1 MKGFVKFLGVM
12 VLTVAMTGFVAC
24 GDSNPETDEGNP
36 EDTNVE
42 DVVDT
47 DTNVEDTTV
56 RDTAEEDNATPDTT
70 VDVCVP
76 ECAANTCGSD
86 GCEGTCACD
95 ENFECTDVAGV
106 PTCTAIVCVPEDCG
120 DQECGKDS
128 CGVADGCGVCGEGQV
143 CVEMTGTCEDTCVY
157 PDDLPTAWGKSGVV
171 NSLHVPANATEKE
184 PCFDYTGDGVGD
196 CGLTGLASQV
206 NGPLNDMMTE
216 GSIAIMFEF
225 ANVTDF
231 TATADFTLHGLMGE
245 SQTCDE
251 VAQTCTLAGDMWV
264 DEASYMEDTCLP
276 MIFFE
281 GSEIA
286 AGALAAG
293 PGNFTISVPLSPEL
307 LLTVHL
313 VNAQIKADLTAGTIG
328 VAAAN
333 GVLSGVV
340 TKQELTSIIA
350 SIEAECAKDPV
361 PEAVADICPYIGVA
375 KGAMAML
382 FDMHQCDGSEV
393 GCPEGSGTY
402 IAKDLD
408 HPGDAASLCLTFTL
422 AESNITG
429 YKPAE

>member
-1 MKGFVKFLGVM
+1 MKGIVKFFGVM
-12 VLTVAMTGFVAC
+12 VLALAMTGFVAC
-24 GDSNPETDEGNP
+24 GDDNPADDNGT
-36 EDTNVE
+36 
-42 DVVDT
+42 
-47 DTNVEDTTV
+47 VEDTQEADTV
-56 RDTAEEDNATPDTT
+56 ETDTVGTDTIVEHDTAEEDTNVPPDVTA
-70 VDVCVP
+70 DVCVP
-76 ECAANTCGSD
+76 NCTVNTCVDD
-86 GCEGTCACD
+86 GCGTPCACD
-95 ENFECTDVAGV
+95 TDYICNASTV
-106 PTCTAIVCVPEDCG
+106 CEMEVCVPDECVV
-120 DQECGKDS
+120 ECGPNS
-128 CGVADGCGVCGEGQV
+128 CGTADGCGTCGEGQV

-157 PDDLPTAWGKSGVV
+157 PDDLPTTWGKTGVV

-184 PCFDYTGDGVGD
+184 PCFDYTGDGLGD

-206 NGPLNDMMTE
+206 NGPLADMMTE

-231 TATADFTLHGLMGE
+231 TATADFTLQGLMGE
-245 SQTCDE
+245 SQTCDA
-251 VAQTCTLAGDMWV
+251 VAGTCTLAGDMWV
-264 DEASYMEDTCLP
+264 DEGSYMEDTCMP

-281 GSEIA
+281 GSSIA
-286 AGALAAG
+286 DGALAAG
-293 PGNFTISVPLSPEL
+293 PGNFTISVPLSADL

-313 VNAQIKADLTAGTIG
+313 VNAQIKADITEMTVGVTA
-328 VAAAN
+328 AD

-350 SIEAECAKDPV
+350 SLEAECAKDPI

-375 KGAMAML
+375 KSAMAML
-382 FDMHQCDGSEV
+382 FDMHQCDDSEV

-402 IAKDLD
+402 IAKDAE